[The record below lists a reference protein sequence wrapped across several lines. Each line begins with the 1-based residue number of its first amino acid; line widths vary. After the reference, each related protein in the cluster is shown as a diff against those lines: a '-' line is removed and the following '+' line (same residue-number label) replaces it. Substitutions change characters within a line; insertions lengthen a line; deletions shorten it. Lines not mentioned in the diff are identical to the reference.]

1 MLDLAVPRD
10 FDPRIG
16 QRPGV
21 WLYSVDDLAAA
32 CAANRKSRQR
42 DLPAA
47 LPSLWTRHGA
57 SPPAD
62 LLRGGRL
69 RTEEEAEFDELRA
82 REAACGEGETAEQV
96 RNALSGKKKKNT
108 SGRRS
113 SSGGGAEEE
122 GGGGSAKKQVES
134 PVLSPA

>member
-1 MLDLAVPRD
+1 MVGRTGLSEKEA
-10 FDPRIG
+10 
-16 QRPGV
+16 PGASAQV
-21 WLYSVDDLAAA
+21 ASVL
-32 CAANRKSRQR
+32 

-82 REAACGEGETAEQV
+82 REAACGEGESAEQV